1 MSVIVNIRLET
12 DLNEFT
18 STVTDGGDLYWAEDA
33 TAKAVAGTQGALA
46 VLIDDTTAI
55 YGSKTGLNDSSNI
68 WSSRFHID
76 PNTITFSATTGFYT
90 YRMEYGTTQFAGC
103 KLRYS
108 TGVGYR
114 IVGFIYDDLGTETE
128 TPIIAITD
136 APHSVEILLTR
147 ATTNLSANG
156 SIRIWVDGAEGTP
169 RTGIDNYD
177 RATKLDVVRLGVP
190 VAPPSTV
197 SGTFYLDELVV
208 NNDGGLIGPYGTTYT
223 ETGGAISVLTASGA
237 DLLTFADTGQA
248 TTVLTASGVEA
259 LTLTETGQSIS
270 VLTASGAD
278 TVTFIDT
285 GQAISVLTATGVE
298 AETLTE
304 TGQATSILN
313 ATGIETVTI
322 TEIGNAISVLTA
334 SGVEEETLTETGQA
348 ISVLTASGADI
359 AAYQDT
365 GQATS
370 ILTASGAELLSFVD
384 TGQAT
389 TILTGTGADD
399 YIPSGGVTYTEAGE
413 AISLL
418 IASGSETVTITE
430 IGSAISVLTA
440 SGDSDQETHNAIS
453 LSSLFK
459 SMDRS
464 INIRMEE

>member
-248 TTVLTASGVEA
+248 TTVLTASGAEVEVF
-259 LTLTETGQSIS
+259 TETGQS
-270 VLTASGAD
+270 
-278 TVTFIDT
+278 
-285 GQAISVLTATGVE
+285 
-298 AETLTE
+298 
-304 TGQATSILN
+304 TSI
-313 ATGIETVTI
+313 
-322 TEIGNAISVLTA
+322 LTA
-334 SGVEEETLTETGQA
+334 SGVEEETLTEIGQATTVLTASGIEALTLTETGQA
-348 ISVLTASGADI
+348 ITVLTASGADI

-365 GQATS
+365 GQAIS
-370 ILTASGAELLSFVD
+370 VLTANGIELLSFVD